1 MRPQLRHGL
10 SLRLAL
16 SIASGV
22 ATGVVTPFP
31 PDPDR
36 IVRVLIGFVVAAL
49 VLDLPLLAL
58 ILRLG
63 PQDTARYLSGQTHT
77 RWVVEFIVV
86 AASVASLGGVAT
98 MLLAGGAQNQTDEVV
113 DAALAMATVAAGWLS
128 VHTLYAVRYGRHYYV
143 TEPGCVHFD
152 AATQPRFSDF
162 AYLAFTLGT
171 TYQVSDTD
179 LRTARLR
186 RIVLFH
192 TLLSYLFGTVIVAA
206 TINLVAGLAK

>member
-1 MRPQLRHGL
+1 MRPRLRHGL
-10 SLRLAL
+10 YLRLVL
-16 SIASGV
+16 SIASGL
-22 ATGVVTPFP
+22 AAGIWIPFP
-31 PDPDR
+31 ADTDR
-36 IVRVLIGFVVAAL
+36 IVRVLVGFIVAAL

-63 PQDTARYLSGQTHT
+63 PQDTARYLRGQTHT

-86 AASVASLGGVAT
+86 AAAIASLGGVAT
-98 MLLAGGAQNQTDEVV
+98 MLLASGAQDQTDKVIE
-113 DAALAMATVAAGWLS
+113 AFLTMATVAAAWLS
-128 VHTLYAVRYGRHYYV
+128 VHTLYTMRYGRHYYV
-143 TEPGCVHFD
+143 TEPGCVDFE
-152 AATQPRFSDF
+152 AVTEPRFSDF
-162 AYLAFTLGT
+162 AYLAFTLGM

-179 LRTARLR
+179 LKTARLR